1 MVAETCLLYRNA
13 KRMHYWWRGRM
24 FAADPIL
31 GFAPVPNSRG
41 AEICPV
47 GEIPVRSDG
56 EGFRIPAGDT
66 DVAALGPP
74 RAIAL
79 GCSFTYGSLCL
90 AEETYPY
97 NLSKEL
103 DINCV
108 NAGVVSYGLSQILIR
123 ARSLIP
129 RHKPDYVIVQYS
141 PWLVERS
148 QGYYALGFY
157 VKVPVPYFAESEF
170 DDIYIHYPIFRSK
183 VHELPISGYRG
194 TPKSIADFSSFLFN
208 VGLPLYH
215 HDHLN
220 ILIHKIKLVAGVTPR
235 PIADGQRIV
244 DYVYGEIGK
253 LCEENRAKMIVVV
266 LGDSVNTKN
275 RHVLDRIPN
284 ALVVDAHTALIERLP
299 EPSEEAYT
307 KAYCHWRGNP
317 PVLVDGHP
325 NARAHRIIALELAK
339 TIRRIRDRPLAQ
351 PDRVSADATSD

>member
-1 MVAETCLLYRNA
+1 MRATSLQRGHVPTLSIKKKIIFSFTVLTLFVLLLYSATMVAETCLLYRNA

-108 NAGVVSYGLSQILIR
+108 NAGVVSYGISQILIR

-129 RHKPDYVIVQYS
+129 
-141 PWLVERS
+141 
-148 QGYYALGFY
+148 
-157 VKVPVPYFAESEF
+157 
-170 DDIYIHYPIFRSK
+170 
-183 VHELPISGYRG
+183 
-194 TPKSIADFSSFLFN
+194 
-208 VGLPLYH
+208 
-215 HDHLN
+215 
-220 ILIHKIKLVAGVTPR
+220 
-235 PIADGQRIV
+235 
-244 DYVYGEIGK
+244 
-253 LCEENRAKMIVVV
+253 
-266 LGDSVNTKN
+266 
-275 RHVLDRIPN
+275 
-284 ALVVDAHTALIERLP
+284 
-299 EPSEEAYT
+299 
-307 KAYCHWRGNP
+307 
-317 PVLVDGHP
+317 
-325 NARAHRIIALELAK
+325 
-339 TIRRIRDRPLAQ
+339 
-351 PDRVSADATSD
+351 